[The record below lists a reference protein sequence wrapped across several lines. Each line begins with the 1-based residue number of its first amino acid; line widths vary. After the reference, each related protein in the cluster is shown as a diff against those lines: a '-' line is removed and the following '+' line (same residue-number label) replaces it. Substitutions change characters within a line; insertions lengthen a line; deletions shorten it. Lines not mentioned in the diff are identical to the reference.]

1 MPQHDTPPQ
10 MTSKLFRGA
19 GGDVCARPGGVARPT
34 TSIWVGRRGA
44 LLKRSDLTTT
54 EGSKLLPHTRVFIV
68 PLKLDPTDRVSQVL
82 REDSG
87 VRHAEVARG
96 VETHLSASRGSRAR
110 RFVVSRSK
118 CGISRGRPWQISWPR
133 TLYAAEVGDP
143 PAGCG
148 EPRVSPCVGFI
159 QV

>member
-1 MPQHDTPPQ
+1 MASFSGIFDFLSRCPADIKHADRPAATFSRGETGGLAEAEQRAARRALSFVR
-10 MTSKLFRGA
+10 TSGRFRGNLC
-19 GGDVCARPGGVARPT
+19 GRGSVC
-34 TSIWVGRRGA
+34 
-44 LLKRSDLTTT
+44 
-54 EGSKLLPHTRVFIV
+54 TR
-68 PLKLDPTDRVSQVL
+68 VL

-148 EPRVSPCVGFI
+148 EPRVSPYVGFI